1 MPLAR
6 ANGINL
12 HYDVTGSGEPLL
24 LIPGLGA
31 NLLGWAHPDTGPC
44 AALSGDRLRQP
55 QCRPLGCPARPLLD
69 SAAVAQHTASSTSW
83 LSR

>member
-12 HYDVTGSGEPLL
+12 HYEVTGSGEPLL

-31 NLLGWAHPDTGPC
+31 NLLGWAHQIPVLAQRFQVIAFDNRGAGRSDAP
-44 AALSGDRLRQP
+44 P
-55 QCRPLGCPARPLLD
+55 ID
-69 SAAVAQHTASSTSW
+69 SN
-83 LSR
+83 